1 MADTKVRVLRGLRG
15 KVMPVVRVMVMLRGK
30 VKLLAVVEAV
40 EQTLM
45 GWMLREILLVLVVR
59 VLLVQFQVLR

>member
-1 MADTKVRVLRGLRG
+1 
-15 KVMPVVRVMVMLRGK
+15 MPVARVMVMLRGK

>member
-1 MADTKVRVLRGLRG
+1 LRGLRG

>member
-1 MADTKVRVLRGLRG
+1 ADTKVRVLRGLRG

-40 EQTLM
+40 EQNA
-45 GWMLREILLVLVVR
+45 
-59 VLLVQFQVLR
+59 